1 VSADIQVWSRYVQ
14 TFEVASGPSPSQLF
28 DRGKGD
34 AKGVQVYSHWIMFNV
49 IITIITIIIIIII
62 TTRTA
67 AVVIVI

>member
-49 IITIITIIIIIII
+49 IITIITIIIIII